1 MCKNRLVFN
10 NSNGTPCMGQTC
22 KKHPTNPAQ
31 GHETKNKEHNKKKPV
46 EILPS
51 TMPKCLF
58 LFKIIDLLFRLTND
72 IVVDILT
79 FGRDWPKISNPVAE
93 TKKLF
98 ACLQHVFANN

>member
-1 MCKNRLVFN
+1 
-10 NSNGTPCMGQTC
+10 
-22 KKHPTNPAQ
+22 
-31 GHETKNKEHNKKKPV
+31 
-46 EILPS
+46 
-51 TMPKCLF
+51 MPKCLF

-98 ACLQHVFANN
+98 ACLQHVFANNQNKIVINKGECTVWCTGYKFAKQVDKTIL